1 MAHLRTRIEE
11 IERGAQEFY
20 EREKCPFTQKKTT
33 VDWSS
38 DDDALKAIVKRV
50 YETRNA
56 LIHSKDRDDTNSY
69 RYRPY
74 KDEKKLR
81 KELPLIQALAEQ
93 VIIGSGKV
101 LKV

>member
-1 MAHLRTRIEE
+1 MGLN
-11 IERGAQEFY
+11 
-20 EREKCPFTQKKTT
+20 
-33 VDWSS
+33 SS
-38 DDDALKAIVKRV
+38 FDL
-50 YETRNA
+50 
-56 LIHSKDRDDTNSY
+56 HSKDRDDVNSY

-81 KELPLIQALAEQ
+81 RELPLIQALAEQ